1 MELDAI
7 AVFVKVVEA
16 GSFSEAARLLKMPKT
31 TVSAKV
37 ASLERSL
44 GVTLIQRTTRK
55 LHITDA
61 GETFF
66 KHASNA
72 IAEIEK
78 GESELLAGTSKPKG
92 VLKVTAPA
100 DLGHTLLPRI
110 VCTYREHFPDVQVE
124 LIVTN
129 RVVDLVG
136 EGIDVAIRAGELKD
150 SSLIAKKFFNISIG
164 FWASPAFV
172 KKHGQLTRPED
183 LLKYPFIIHTTF
195 RNDTLQLTDGKNSQT
210 VQLKPAIRVDDFE
223 TLKALTVLKEGIGI
237 LPSFITTREQKSKEL
252 VQLLP
257 KWTIRDS
264 SGFSFVY
271 PSQKYSSPKVRSFIE
286 IATQLAKEMNC

>member
-37 ASLERSL
+37 ATLERRL

-55 LHITDA
+55 LHMTDA
-61 GETFF
+61 GQNFF
-66 KHASNA
+66 RHCA
-72 IAEIEK
+72 IAISEIEK
-78 GESELLAGTSKPKG
+78 GESELSAGTNKPRG

-110 VCTYREHFPDVQVE
+110 VCTYRKAYPDVQLDLV
-124 LIVTN
+124 VTN
-129 RVVDLVG
+129 RIVDLVG
-136 EGIDVAIRAGELKD
+136 EGIDLAIRAGELKD
-150 SSLIAKKFFNISIG
+150 SSLIAKKFFENSIS
-164 FWASPAFV
+164 FWAAPAYI
-172 KKHGQLTRPED
+172 KKYGQPSHPND
-183 LLKYPFIIHTTF
+183 LLKHDFIEHVALKNSPIV
-195 RNDTLQLTDGKNSQT
+195 LTDGKLSVTLQM
-210 VQLKPAIRVDDFE
+210 KPMIKVDDFE
-223 TLKALTVLKEGIGI
+223 TLKALLVLKEGIGL
-237 LPSFITTREQKSKEL
+237 LPSFVPVREQKTKEL

-257 KWTIRDS
+257 KWSLKNT

-271 PSQKYSSPKVRSFIE
+271 PSQKYSSPKVRAFIDTAIE
-286 IATQLAKEMNC
+286 LAKEIC